1 MADLYQTGVKMEES
15 YKGKLL
21 IATPVLDTDVVFHHS
36 VVYIYEQRPN
46 GEHVGVILNKPS
58 EFRCTSLGALKG
70 IDFDPMLEDKV
81 IHKGG
86 PVSDTSILLLH
97 TSEWTSTNT
106 MTATEQ
112 VCMTSDALM
121 LEKLAMGNEPDGWRM
136 FAGMSV
142 WQRGQLQDEI
152 NRGGWLQVATPSNH
166 AIFDYADEAQYV
178 KGIDL
183 AASQTFADYLQEKLL

>member
-1 MADLYQTGVKMEES
+1 MAAHYQTGVKMEDL
-15 YKGKLL
+15 KGKLL
-21 IATPVLDTDVVFHHS
+21 VATPALDTDVVFHHS
-36 VVYIYEQRPN
+36 VVYVYEHRKD

-70 IDFDPMLEDKV
+70 VDFAPALEDHV

-106 MTATEQ
+106 LTATEE

-121 LEKLAMGNEPDGWRM
+121 LEKLAMGNEPNGWRM

-142 WQRGQLQDEI
+142 WQRGQLEDEI
-152 NRGGWLQVATPSNH
+152 AKGGWLVAEPSNH
-166 AIFDYADEAQYV
+166 SIFDYATEEQYV
-178 KGIDL
+178 KAIDL
-183 AASQTFADYLQEKLL
+183 AASKTFANYL

>member
-1 MADLYQTGVKMEES
+1 
-15 YKGKLL
+15 
-21 IATPVLDTDVVFHHS
+21 
-36 VVYIYEQRPN
+36 
-46 GEHVGVILNKPS
+46 
-58 EFRCTSLGALKG
+58 
-70 IDFDPMLEDKV
+70 
-81 IHKGG
+81 
-86 PVSDTSILLLH
+86 
-97 TSEWTSTNT
+97 

-142 WQRGQLQDEI
+142 WQRGQLQEEI

-183 AASQTFADYLQEKLL
+183 AASQTFADYL